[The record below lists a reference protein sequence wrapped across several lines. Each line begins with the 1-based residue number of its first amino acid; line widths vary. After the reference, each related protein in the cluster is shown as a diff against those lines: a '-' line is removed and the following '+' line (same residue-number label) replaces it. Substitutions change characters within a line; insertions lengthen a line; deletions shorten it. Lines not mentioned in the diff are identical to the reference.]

1 MKVNKPVKKY
11 IIIISIIIVFIVA
24 FVLLISPQIQ
34 KLRDTNAIR
43 QPLWEE
49 FDKENTEPNFVLTK
63 IASNLV
69 PGDGK
74 MGTNYFF
81 LNRMIPDG
89 NMGEC
94 YRTQY
99 KCGDDKWKDFEG
111 NSVILSN
118 KCLIKVKLGAYC
130 NVILPGG
137 TLIVASN
144 DNGKTGMPKEKDL
157 TFQIIS
163 TDEQITIKQSVTEQE
178 SALWHILAPNFNKKY
193 VVN

>member
-1 MKVNKPVKKY
+1 M
-11 IIIISIIIVFIVA
+11 
-24 FVLLISPQIQ
+24 
-34 KLRDTNAIR
+34 R
-43 QPLWEE
+43 
-49 FDKENTEPNFVLTK
+49 
-63 IASNLV
+63 
-69 PGDGK
+69 K

-137 TLIVASN
+137 NTHCSL
-144 DNGKTGMPKEKDL
+144 K
-157 TFQIIS
+157 
-163 TDEQITIKQSVTEQE
+163 
-178 SALWHILAPNFNKKY
+178 
-193 VVN
+193 